1 MNVNVTGFNV
11 NRKIDLAKVSTVEQ
25 LYPGADKN
33 PLMKRL
39 AETVKAVILA
49 LPDEPKPTA
58 TEPAKQPEAI
68 TTPTLTVADTVKKT
82 DTVITAPTDT
92 VVTAPIAAPADT
104 VVTPPVETTPEQ
116 PKAPEGFTNV
126 EKANAPAD
134 LQAVYDYILKQWP
147 EHVVIASKDGKY
159 FACRSDGGA
168 EESYRIYLSTEK
180 VDPTEESHS
189 FKLYEDG
196 ALYFGQHS
204 K

>member
-1 MNVNVTGFNV
+1 MNVTGFDI

-49 LPDEPKPTA
+49 LPDAPKS

-68 TTPTLTVADTVKKT
+68 TTPSVTVTDTVKT
-82 DTVITAPTDT
+82 ADTVITAPTDT

-116 PKAPEGFTNV
+116 PKAPEGYTNV
-126 EKANAPAD
+126 ERANAPAD
-134 LQAVYDYILKQWP
+134 LQAAWDKLTTVLGCKNIMIKGEQY
-147 EHVVIASKDGKY
+147 
-159 FACRSDGGA
+159 
-168 EESYRIYLSTEK
+168 YLL
-180 VDPTEESHS
+180 D
-189 FKLYEDG
+189 
-196 ALYFGQHS
+196 
-204 K
+204 